1 MSEVKS
7 IIEENE
13 ELKKVVAETQ
23 ESLKGYEKDYDEL
36 CEENENLKAELE
48 ALKEQTATYDEE
60 AEEEDKEE
68 AMEDE
73 EEAMDDEEAMDEEK
87 EAEVDPEEAQA
98 KILAKALRKLGV
110 VQEPVTTKPQA
121 VQMSNEEVME
131 KFGAI
136 TDPREKGL
144 FFAKHRNQL
153 FN

>member
-7 IIEENE
+7 IVEENE
-13 ELKKVVAETQ
+13 ELKKAIIEAS

-36 CEENENLKAELE
+36 CEENEKLKAELE
-48 ALKEQTATYDEE
+48 ALKQEATYDEE
-60 AEEEDKEE
+60 AMDEDEEE

-73 EEAMDDEEAMDEEK
+73 EEAMDDEEAEDEEK
-87 EAEVDPEEAQA
+87 EAESDQVELQA
-98 KILAKALRKLGV
+98 KALAKALRDLGV
-110 VQEPVTTKPQA
+110 VKTPVTTKPQA

-136 TDPREKGL
+136 TDPRERGL